1 MKIQTKLFL
10 LLVAILTSTKA
21 VEAKTVIPPEPLIP
35 IVQTLKTGSWTISYY
50 QGPNERN
57 VTSTFSFCV
66 HNNNTWNI
74 AGPFVAFGG
83 GYIPGNGGWTREGQ
97 NIVFYGTVGEAIQG
111 AAFSAIGQLVGETLI
126 TGRYVN
132 FNLYQSWPNG
142 NYGSFKATFQGNV
155 CPI

>member
-35 IVQTLKTGSWTISYY
+35 IVQTLKTGSWTIFYY

-57 VTSTFSFCV
+57 ITSTSSFCV

-74 AGPFVAFGG
+74 SGPIISGV
-83 GYIPGNGGWTREGQ
+83 YIPGNGGWSREGQ
-97 NIVFYGTVGEAIQG
+97 NIIFYGMVGEAIQG

-132 FNLYQSWPNG
+132 FNLDQRSPNG
-142 NYGSFKATFQGNV
+142 VYGSFKATFQGNV
-155 CPI
+155 CPF